1 MCLFTNCY
9 NRILKVKL
17 KYLLVT
23 ACYEICAL
31 LGHYA
36 VQSGNSL
43 LMFWDNLKKGM
54 IGCSEMAVR
63 NYHSTLHNIPEE
75 RFLGEA

>member
-1 MCLFTNCY
+1 VFVY
-9 NRILKVKL
+9 Q
-17 KYLLVT
+17 LLQSDLESQTEISAEVT
-23 ACYEICAL
+23 VCYEICAL

-54 IGCSEMAVR
+54 IGCTEMAVR

-75 RFLGEA
+75 RFVAEA